1 MGNIVNIS
9 NKYDQNHYVTG
20 TMKSRRVNSPEGQ
33 PAEAKG
39 EIRQKDIV
47 SLSKTSKDMQLAKKA
62 VSSAPDIRPE
72 KVNPIKQKIAEDK
85 YEVNAEAVAEKIIGA
100 HINELI

>member
-9 NKYDQNHYVTG
+9 NKYDQNPYVNG
-20 TMKSRRVNSPEGQ
+20 TMKTQRVNSPEGQ
-33 PAEAKG
+33 PAEANG
-39 EIRQKDIV
+39 EVRQKDKV
-47 SLSKTSKDMQLAKKA
+47 SLSKASKDMQLAKEA

-72 KVNPIKQKIAEDK
+72 KVNPIKQKIAEGK
-85 YEVNAEAVAEKIIGA
+85 YDVNAEAVAERMIGT